1 MWIFH
6 EIERKINILIL
17 KLMTNKSVVMT
28 KVVDDLIIDEEDDLL
43 PIRKSPKSPNS
54 KNSSN
59 PSSSSSASE
68 PPDETGLVKD
78 ERFTKKGMCML
89 LVLGYKRI
97 LNAYKIVN
105 LK

>member
-1 MWIFH
+1 
-6 EIERKINILIL
+6 
-17 KLMTNKSVVMT
+17 MTNKSVVMT

-43 PIRKSPKSPNS
+43 PIRKSAYS

-59 PSSSSSASE
+59 SSSSASE

-89 LVLGYKRI
+89 LLVLGYKRI